1 MDYNVV
7 SERDDQTGKPK
18 RQYRP
23 SSHYRWQI
31 LRSRPRL
38 KGRRVLCMVP
48 TERLMK
54 GMGQAE
60 LAERVGVSRQ
70 TINNIEINKTMPA
83 IDVALAIAEVLE
95 VDVNSLFMFR

>member
-7 SERDDQTGKPK
+7 MEAGR
-18 RQYRP
+18 RQYLP
-23 SSHYRWQI
+23 NSEYRWN
-31 LRSRPRL
+31 LVRKRPRL
-38 KGRRVLCMVP
+38 KGRGVLNMVS

-54 GMGQAE
+54 GMGQVE

-83 IDVALAIAEVLE
+83 VDVALAIAEVLE